1 MEKNA
6 IGVYFANALFPRI
19 NMSSK
24 LMLMNYFKMNWGS
37 DLKIPTRH
45 QLSISNSKYNFF
57 HFSFKTIVNL
67 NLKLDIQIL
76 NLPLL
81 AEKETEMQ
89 IEDKIVLNNIEDA
102 VCLSTFQLKLAPS
115 VLFQAKAVNLIENIN
130 SHKNVIS
137 NLIIYLFIHL
147 FNLT

>member
-1 MEKNA
+1 M
-6 IGVYFANALFPRI
+6 
-19 NMSSK
+19 
-24 LMLMNYFKMNWGS
+24 
-37 DLKIPTRH
+37 
-45 QLSISNSKYNFF
+45 
-57 HFSFKTIVNL
+57 
-67 NLKLDIQIL
+67 KLDIQML

-137 NLIIYLFIHL
+137 NLVIFIIYSSF
-147 FNLT
+147 

>member
-1 MEKNA
+1 M
-6 IGVYFANALFPRI
+6 
-19 NMSSK
+19 
-24 LMLMNYFKMNWGS
+24 
-37 DLKIPTRH
+37 
-45 QLSISNSKYNFF
+45 
-57 HFSFKTIVNL
+57 
-67 NLKLDIQIL
+67 
-76 NLPLL
+76 